1 MKTSETYVYF
11 ALTGDNFDPKI
22 ITDRIGIEPTD
33 SWRKGD
39 NGKYNPS
46 LYNSCWQLS
55 TDRGKEYIEV
65 DKLVEEIISRLNDKI
80 DIINQLKD
88 EFQLDSVIEIV
99 LYIDTNP
106 DQSTPAIGH
115 DLNTIEF
122 LYRTKTKT
130 DIDIYRFNSSN

>member
-1 MKTSETYVYF
+1 
-11 ALTGDNFDPKI
+11 
-22 ITDRIGIEPTD
+22 
-33 SWRKGD
+33 
-39 NGKYNPS
+39 
-46 LYNSCWQLS
+46 
-55 TDRGKEYIEV
+55 V
-65 DKLVEEIISRLNDKI
+65 DEIISRLNDKI

-106 DQSTPAIGH
+106 YQSTPAIGH